1 MLSQKLW
8 NLRPPRP
15 LAEVLLDRSTS
26 DGSHRTDAPSSQST
40 DNSRPPGYAS
50 SRGTQPDTRP
60 APRSPQIPAGP
71 VDEVA
76 ESITAST
83 AAPVTTGTVWSMTTN
98 GPSLKHQ
105 SDTLVANIR
114 RRQARDV

>member
-1 MLSQKLW
+1 MT
-8 NLRPPRP
+8 P
-15 LAEVLLDRSTS
+15 
-26 DGSHRTDAPSSQST
+26 
-40 DNSRPPGYAS
+40 
-50 SRGTQPDTRP
+50 PDTRH

-83 AAPVTTGTVWSMTTN
+83 AAPVATGTVWSMTTN

-105 SDTLVANIR
+105 SDTLTANIR
-114 RRQARDV
+114 GRQARDVTILKPLRVELAPILR